1 MTVIVSTLRVEQL
14 SIAYTMTRTQQRL
27 LAVEEV
33 SFAVDSG
40 EFVALIGPSGCGKT
54 SILNAIAGIQPKS
67 GGRIDLNGVEI
78 VGPGR
83 QCAMVFQTPA
93 LLPWRSV
100 LTNVA
105 YGLELQGMTRHAAQT
120 SARRYMDLV
129 GLGGFAES
137 YPHELS
143 GGMQQRANLA
153 RALAVK
159 PQLLLFDEP
168 LAALDAQTREQ
179 MQMELQR
186 IWMESQVTALL
197 VTHQISEAILLA
209 DRIIV
214 LSSSPG
220 RIKAVIPVPLER
232 PRTHRDRHT
241 PLFLRLEDDIR
252 DMLESTASGR
262 GTR

>member
-1 MTVIVSTLRVEQL
+1 MTAIVSTLQIEQL
-14 SIAYTMTRTQQRL
+14 SVAYTMTRTQQRL

-54 SILNAIAGIQPKS
+54 SILNAIAGIQSKS
-67 GGRIDLNGVEI
+67 GGRIHLDGVEI
-78 VGPGR
+78 NGPGC

-100 LTNVA
+100 LNNVA
-105 YGLELQGMTRHAAQT
+105 YGLEIQGMARHAAQT
-120 SARRYMDLV
+120 VARHYMELV
-129 GLGGFAES
+129 GLDGFAES

-153 RALAVK
+153 RALTVQ
-159 PQLLLFDEP
+159 PQMLLFDEP

-186 IWMESQVTALL
+186 IWMESQVTALF

-220 RIKAVIPVPLER
+220 RIKAIIPVPLER
-232 PRTHRDRHT
+232 PRTHRDRQT
-241 PLFLRLEDDIR
+241 ALFLRLEDEIR
-252 DMLESTASGR
+252 GMLESAAGGR